1 MGIESKGQSMSGS
14 RWQVLG
20 WLVPGIATCLG
31 CSISI
36 DIDGHRFQSGLE
48 GNGVVVTEP
57 RLVEPFDGIDVSGVV
72 EVEVLSG
79 EEPLLEVTTDEN
91 LQSIV
96 ETTVTDG
103 MLRVRTTEN
112 HQGKVSVTAVVPT
125 LSKYHGSGATKGV
138 MALANIDALEV
149 DLSGVSSLECQS
161 GDVQSLKVHASG
173 VSKFDGAKLHATE
186 ATVDVSGSSNASVH
200 ADAKLTVDASGV
212 SRVEYSGNPEVVKSI
227 SGVSKLVRV
236 K

>member
-1 MGIESKGQSMSGS
+1 MSGS

-31 CSISI
+31 CSISV
-36 DIDGHRFQSGLE
+36 DIDGHGFQYGVK
-48 GNGVVVTEP
+48 GNGVVVSET
-57 RLVEPFDGIDVSGVV
+57 RVVEPFDAIDVSGVV
-72 EVEVLSG
+72 EVEVMTG
-79 EEPLLEVTTDEN
+79 EEPWLEVTADEN
-91 LQSIV
+91 LQPIV

-103 MLRVRTTEN
+103 TLHVRTTKN
-112 HQGKVSVTAVVPT
+112 HQGKVSISAVVPT

-138 MALANIDALEV
+138 VLHANSDVLEV